1 MLNGSTFA
9 QMTVSAANHLENHR
23 DEIDAMNV
31 FPVPDGD
38 TGKNMSLTMRG
49 AANAA
54 EASDMLPLD
63 ETVQKVATGMLKS
76 ARGNSGVI
84 LSQLVR
90 GMAKGMEHKK
100 EVRAADMGRY
110 HARSSEICLWRGDE
124 TDGRHHPDRVQ
135 SGGNG
140 RIACGT
146 R

>member
-90 GMAKGMEHKK
+90 GMAKRNGTQK
-100 EVRAADMGRY
+100 
-110 HARSSEICLWRGDE
+110 RGA
-124 TDGRHHPDRVQ
+124 
-135 SGGNG
+135 GG
-140 RIACGT
+140 
-146 R
+146 